1 MIRAPFSIVYIWR
14 PSRLG
19 VTEGLNVL
27 LTELIKGLVAQGVQ
41 VRIFTTGRH
50 VASLRNVLRINGV
63 DEKAVDVRVLTAGSR
78 AMDTAQVPASKRSR
92 LAPLVK
98 GLRQLGL
105 RRDHFD
111 RALSW
116 LLDYGPL
123 SFLPKLILA
132 TVVAAVLLL
141 TSPLII
147 LLLGALVFKRMLRY
161 AIARSKPLA
170 ARWLPGLARRY
181 RRYREYLIGDDLSIR
196 MQEQF
201 YRRECVAFAKQLLRQ
216 DGADRLFFAAA
227 FDGVLIEALQNR
239 KTIVTFPDAVTAA
252 FPSRYPST
260 PHTSMLMRNIAR
272 SVRAASGVICYS
284 EFSRDTQLAP
294 ILKGRTPQPVVAV
307 IPQGFHIETETDDP
321 PEDLNSFVRN
331 YFPQFG
337 DVARLQFGT
346 FPYVLYPSVDRPHK
360 NALTLVRAIEH
371 LLRKKYFP
379 IKLIMTSPGP
389 SADTQAYLAR
399 RKLHRDIIFMPGLP
413 VNVLNRVISNAAV
426 VVHPS
431 LAEGG
436 DIFNFSRAVSNSC
449 PALLGDIPVA
459 REMFDRHGVP
469 AAQYSPWLFDPFDH
483 QALAD
488 RISTAIAARGDLLA
502 RQSRVFSKVSG
513 YRFEDMARRYYD
525 FYMSV

>member
-1 MIRAPFSIVYIWR
+1 MKAFSIVYIWR
-14 PSRLG
+14 PTRLG

-27 LTELIKGLVAQGVQ
+27 LTELIKGLVAQDVR

-63 DEKAVDVRVLTAGSR
+63 DETAVSVRVLTAGSR
-78 AMDTAQVPASKRSR
+78 AMDTAQATVAKRSR
-92 LAPLVK
+92 LAPLVD
-98 GLRQLGL
+98 GLRRLGL

-123 SFLPKLILA
+123 SFFPKLVLA
-132 TVVAAVLLL
+132 IIVASVLVVV
-141 TSPLII
+141 SPVI
-147 LLLGALVFKRMLRY
+147 LLLLVAVVLKRMLRY
-161 AIARSKPLA
+161 TLARSKPLA

-181 RRYREYLIGDDLSIR
+181 KLYREHLIGDDFSIR

-201 YRRECVAFAKQLLRQ
+201 YRRECLAFAKQLLRQ
-216 DGADRLFFAAA
+216 EDADRLFFAAA
-227 FDGVLIEALQNR
+227 FDGTLIEALQAR

-260 PHTSMLMRNIAR
+260 PHTSMLMRNIAK

-284 EFSRDTQLAP
+284 EYSRDTQLAP
-294 ILKGRTPQPVVAV
+294 ILKGRARGPVVAV

-337 DVARLQFGT
+337 DAARLQFGS

-360 NALTLVRAIEH
+360 NALTLVRAVEY
-371 LLRKKYFP
+371 LLRKKYVP

-389 SADTQAYLAR
+389 SADTHAYLAR

-413 VNVLNRVISNAAV
+413 VRVLNRVIKYAAV

-469 AAQYSPWLFDPFDH
+469 PDQYSPWLFDPFDH
-483 QALAD
+483 LTLAD
-488 RISTAIAARGDLLA
+488 RISTAIAERGNLLA
-502 RQSRVFSKVSG
+502 LQSRVFGKVSS